1 MTIRTASGGSAA
13 ARPWLALAVLMSG
26 AVAAPAAEI
35 QVFTSGAPSTVQRA
49 IAATFTQQTGV
60 EVVITADTLAKLRE
74 RLSGGARADVIVL
87 PRPAMLELDK
97 AGQLRAQ
104 SLTDLARV
112 GIGVAVREGAPKP
125 DISSVEA
132 LRATLLN
139 AKSIA
144 HPDPRGGGFA
154 GAQIDLMFEKLGI
167 AAAVRPKVVLMY
179 AFAGGVEGIARGD
192 AEIGLFNISE
202 IIPIKGVTLVGPLP
216 AELQSYITFAGALHA
231 RSASPQA
238 AEAFLRALSD
248 PAAQEAWRSN
258 GFEALRREN

>member
-1 MTIRTASGGSAA
+1 
-13 ARPWLALAVLMSG
+13 LAVLVSS
-26 AVAAPAAEI
+26 AAAAPAAEI

-49 IAATFTQQTGV
+49 VAARFTPQTGV
-60 EVVITADTLAKLRE
+60 AGVITADTLAKLRE
-74 RLSGGARADVIVL
+74 RLSGDAKADVIVL
-87 PRPAMLELDK
+87 PRPVMVQLGRT
-97 AGQLRAQ
+97 GQLRPE
-104 SLTDLARV
+104 SLIDLARV

-132 LRATLLN
+132 LRATLLK

-154 GAQIDLMFEKLGI
+154 GAEIDRMFEKLGI

-238 AEAFLRALSD
+238 AEAFLRALND

-258 GFEALRREN
+258 GFEALSRGNN